1 VEDVVTQAAGGR
13 AVIVELVG
21 PAGAGKTTLA
31 QGVSRTDA
39 TVRAGLSLWGLPRPK
54 LIASLIA
61 LLPTIISA
69 ALAGGRS
76 RLRWGEMAQMI
87 RLGALRRVVRQ
98 EAKKHRIILLDEG
111 PVFALSWLEVFFKR
125 NGDRVP
131 AAWRRR
137 AVAEWGLLLDVV
149 VFLDAS
155 DLTLAHR
162 IRTREKPHMVK
173 DRSDA
178 EISGFSAG
186 FRKAFDRAIAELARA
201 GHVVV
206 DALNTDRDPMEQSAA
221 RLLTT
226 LKQRRN
232 GH

>member
-1 VEDVVTQAAGGR
+1 MKR

-31 QGVSRTDA
+31 EGVSATDRT
-39 TVRAGLSLWGLPRPK
+39 VLSGLSLWGLPRRD
-54 LIASLIA
+54 LMRSAMSLA
-61 LLPTIISA
+61 PTIAASA
-69 ALAGGRS
+69 LGGSKS
-76 RLRWGEMAQMI
+76 RLRGGEIAQMI
-87 RLGALRRVVRQ
+87 RLGALRRAVWR
-98 EAKKHRIILLDEG
+98 EAQRHRVLLLDEG
-111 PVFALSWLEVFFKR
+111 PVFALSWLDVFFSR

-137 AVAEWGLLLDVV
+137 VVSDWSMLLDVV
-149 VFLDAS
+149 VFIDAS
-155 DLTLAHR
+155 DVTLAER

-178 EISGFSAG
+178 EIYGFSAG
-186 FRKAFDRAIAELARA
+186 FRKAFDRVIAEFAKA
-201 GHVVV
+201 GHVMV
-206 DALNTDRDPMEQSAA
+206 DALNTDRVPVEQSAS
-221 RLLTT
+221 RLLSR

>member
-1 VEDVVTQAAGGR
+1 VKR

-31 QGVSRTDA
+31 EGVSATDRT
-39 TVRAGLSLWGLPRPK
+39 VLSGLSLWGLPRRD
-54 LIASLIA
+54 LMRSAMSLA
-61 LLPTIISA
+61 PTIAASA
-69 ALAGGRS
+69 LGGSKS
-76 RLRWGEMAQMI
+76 RLRGGEIAQMI
-87 RLGALRRVVRQ
+87 RLGALRRAVWR
-98 EAKKHRIILLDEG
+98 EAQRHRVLLLDEG
-111 PVFALSWLEVFFKR
+111 PVFALSWLDVFFSR

-137 AVAEWGLLLDVV
+137 VVSDWSMLLDVV
-149 VFLDAS
+149 VFIDAS
-155 DLTLAHR
+155 DVTLAER

-178 EISGFSAG
+178 EIYGFSAG
-186 FRKAFDRAIAELARA
+186 FRKAFDRVIAEFAKA
-201 GHVVV
+201 GHVMV
-206 DALNTDRDPMEQSAA
+206 DALNTDRVPVEQSAS
-221 RLLTT
+221 RLLSR